1 MQSTGGSRVGGH
13 LAQLP
18 EVAMHKTLWQ
28 SLPSFRSS
36 VIGLFQAA
44 PIHMLHD
51 QQQAVCAGIINH
63 LQPCVI
69 ISSALWLIL

>member
-1 MQSTGGSRVGGH
+1 MQSTRGSRVDGH
-13 LAQLP
+13 LAQFP

-28 SLPSFRSS
+28 GLPSFGSS

-44 PIHMLHD
+44 PIHMFHH
-51 QQQAVCAGIINH
+51 QQQAVCAGIIDH

-69 ISSALWLIL
+69 TSSAHWLFL